1 VIESVRFEGRVL
13 IVDSGSRIE
22 LEFPIVDA
30 FARDDL
36 VVVLF
41 AHDADPRGYGN
52 FSNLIAVTSTGRQ
65 AWIAEL
71 PTNQGDAYVQISS
84 REPLLAYSWS
94 GFDCTLE
101 PRNGKIVRKVF
112 LK

>member
-36 VVVLF
+36 VVVLLPMTQIPE
-41 AHDADPRGYGN
+41 ATA
-52 FSNLIAVTSTGRQ
+52 TSR
-65 AWIAEL
+65 I
-71 PTNQGDAYVQISS
+71 
-84 REPLLAYSWS
+84 
-94 GFDCTLE
+94 
-101 PRNGKIVRKVF
+101 
-112 LK
+112 